1 MIGAAEAKT
10 SITAMMADV
19 RALRTVLEAM
29 EITFDEMNSDKREVG
44 HIGVHWT
51 NLLQSL
57 EDGQQS
63 LTELYQVLED
73 ANKNVKVLD
82 SARKQLRIKAVSDK
96 IVTCRQEV
104 QTYKDALQLSL
115 QTVTL

>member
-1 MIGAAEAKT
+1 
-10 SITAMMADV
+10 MADV
-19 RALRTVLEAM
+19 QALRAVLESM
-29 EITFDEMNSDKREVG
+29 EATFDKMNSDKPEVG

-51 NLLQSL
+51 NILQLL

-63 LTELYQVLED
+63 LTELHEVLED
-73 ANKNVKVLD
+73 ANKNVKILD
-82 SARKQLRIKAVSDK
+82 STRKQLRIKTVNEK